1 MRETV
6 RKKKTKK
13 ISLKVV
19 KKRKEEYHSSSDSES
34 VGKDSEAE
42 RVEQLSES
50 SDAEIEHSDDQ
61 DGVMEEPPKNAQGS
75 EVDALQQKT
84 KKLSSVISKIISSNQ
99 PILAKK
105 RKLEDDI
112 NEAKLEEKAK
122 KFITSQR
129 KLKKDVGRIKPSS
142 ETLTFEKQL
151 KKVATK
157 GVVQLFNALRKVQKE
172 VKELQQDG
180 VQKHANEVPVLS
192 KNTFIKAL
200 KDGNVSNQAVESQVS
215 FLKDD
220 FATKA
225 SKHWDEDD

>member
-1 MRETV
+1 MKEPV

-13 ISLKVV
+13 ISMKIV
-19 KKRKEEYHSSSDSES
+19 KKRKEDYHSSSDSE
-34 VGKDSEAE
+34 GQ
-42 RVEQLSES
+42 EQI
-50 SDAEIEHSDDQ
+50 SDAEVLEGSDEEIVDSEEHQSEK
-61 DGVMEEPPKNAQGS
+61 EESQEHTENSK
-75 EVDALQQKT
+75 VDALQQKT
-84 KKLSSVISKIISSNQ
+84 KKLSSVISKIISSEQ

-105 RKLEDDI
+105 RKLETDI
-112 NEAKLEEKAK
+112 DEAKLEEKAK
-122 KFITSQR
+122 KLITSQR
-129 KLKKDVGRIKPSS
+129 KLKKDVGRVKPTP

-180 VQKHANEVPVLS
+180 VQKHNNEVPVLS

-200 KDGNVSNQAVESQVS
+200 KDGDARNQPVESPIS

-220 FATKA
+220 FATKPN
-225 SKHWDEDD
+225 KHWDEED